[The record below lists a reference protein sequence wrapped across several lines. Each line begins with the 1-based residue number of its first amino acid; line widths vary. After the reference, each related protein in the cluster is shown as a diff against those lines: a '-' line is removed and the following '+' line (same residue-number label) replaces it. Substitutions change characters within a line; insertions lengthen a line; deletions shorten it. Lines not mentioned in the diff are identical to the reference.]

1 MRRSLLLTVRSGER
15 PDWVD
20 RAPGPAR
27 IDTVGETALA
37 GLAPQEIGAI
47 LVPMHIDQ
55 RLFADNAGWI
65 DSFLTAGGTL
75 VFNGL
80 LAYPFL
86 PDLQPFQPLARNGLG
101 ALRIGIAAPQHPIF
115 TGIEPDHL
123 TFRRGVAGF
132 YGRGQTPPPPGAR
145 VLTTL
150 DRGAVPLDWEWHPP
164 QGGRLLMHPGND
176 LWMFRDSGTSAD
188 RLLPQLLDWVV
199 SGAYQQR
206 EVA

>member
-1 MRRSLLLTVRSGER
+1 MRRTLLLTVRSGER
-15 PDWVD
+15 PGWLDQ
-20 RAPGPAR
+20 APGRAR
-27 IDTVGETALA
+27 IDTVGETALTS
-37 GLAPQEIGAI
+37 LPPHQVGAV

-55 RLFADNAGWI
+55 RLFAANACWI
-65 DSFLTAGGTL
+65 ESFLTAGGTL

-86 PDLQPFQPLARNGLG
+86 PDLQPFQPLARTGLD
-101 ALRIGIAAPQHPIF
+101 ALKVGIATPPHPIF
-115 TGIEPDHL
+115 AGIDADDL

-145 VLTTL
+145 TLTTL
-150 DRGAVPLDWEWHPP
+150 DRGTVPLDWEWQRP

-199 SGAYQQR
+199 AGTPHRR